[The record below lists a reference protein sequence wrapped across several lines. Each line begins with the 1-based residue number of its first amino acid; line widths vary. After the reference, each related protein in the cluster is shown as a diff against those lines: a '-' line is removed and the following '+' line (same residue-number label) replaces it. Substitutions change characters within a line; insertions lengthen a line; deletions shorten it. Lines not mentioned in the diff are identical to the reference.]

1 VGGTARI
8 ILEGFEIENWTCI
21 KKVAVAGLPPT
32 GVIVLHGPNRTG
44 KRSLVHALRSCL
56 MDYSSTST
64 ALKSYY
70 PRGSAEKPT
79 VTVTF
84 SAGGTTYRIK
94 KGFGSSKSE
103 LVSRTAVGA
112 WKHETAS
119 AAESHSRVCELVGGS
134 DSTKGLQQLLWLT
147 QAEFRLPD
155 SKKFD
160 SGVQSQL
167 RNVLGVLQTVLDD
180 RFFDRV
186 KKRWNEWHSGQRK
199 AAKPKLKE
207 GCNLAGN
214 FAELDKARTAL
225 ADSDAKFQTVEAL
238 LGQCTVLEVQKN
250 EFERQLAERAVALRR
265 AQDER
270 ELCQARI
277 AARTLAEQCHA
288 SAEKECLAA
297 LGERQQRAEAARR
310 AHEAEEAVEPALKLA
325 EVADKD
331 VRSGE
336 EKQKELKANLAG
348 QRDQQRDVQR
358 RANAVAAALRAV
370 DATEKLKTA
379 QDTLQRASDANQR
392 IDDAE
397 KQHSVHPVPDAAEL
411 KALKEN
417 RQRLLQLEAD
427 CTAASMMLT
436 VVPDVG
442 ATCAQLLLDGGLP
455 RPLSNTPLP
464 FAVRYKAKLHIPHWG
479 RVELSRGTSNGDL
492 DEIEAELQTRRQGY
506 AEALAAYGIAATDP
520 DSFDRL
526 LLRCAEREIESATL
540 ERQKADFKILAP
552 KGLEPLQKKARELEA
567 KTKVTPGDA
576 DGADRLPSDPA
587 ALESLKIKHDEEL
600 KGLGIEIERLGKQL
614 EVADT
619 ALGKAREKATRAREE
634 KARCD
639 AVAGSLREALGR
651 LRSEA
656 EIEQR
661 LAGAK
666 QDEDSAQGKLRQTEL
681 TAEEATID
689 QRLADRKADVE
700 AIEHQIRET
709 EEKYNQNKGRIEG
722 SENLHAERASHAARV
737 EELTR
742 LTQQEDLE
750 RVAVDRLYELFEECR
765 EKQLGALM
773 SPIHDRVLNWMRVLE
788 IGDYKEMRFDDKFLP
803 DKLLRRDG
811 TAEFSMNEESTGA
824 QEQIG
829 MLVRLALGSLLTS
842 PSEPTVAILDDPLT
856 HCDIGRLNKMRAI
869 LRRASEGDTLAKP
882 PAGPLQIIVLTCHP
896 EWFRDERATVID
908 LESADVMQRF
918 PV

>member
-1 VGGTARI
+1 M
-8 ILEGFEIENWTCI
+8 ILQGFEIENWTCI
-21 KKVAVAGLPPT
+21 KKLAVAGLPPT

-44 KRSLVHALRSCL
+44 KSSLVRAIRSCL
-56 MDYSSTST
+56 MDNSSTSA

-84 SAGGTTYRIK
+84 STGGTTYRIK
-94 KGFGSSKSE
+94 KCFGSNKSE

-112 WKHETAS
+112 WKNETAS

-134 DSTKGLQQLLWLT
+134 DSAKGIQQLLWLT

-160 SGVQSQL
+160 SGVQSHL
-167 RNVLGVLQTVLDD
+167 RNILGVLQTVLDD
-180 RFFDRV
+180 RFVERV
-186 KKRWNEWHSGQRK
+186 KKRWNEWHIGQRK

-214 FAELDKARTAL
+214 LAELEEARTAL
-225 ADSDAKFQTVEAL
+225 ADSEAKFQTVEAL
-238 LGQCTVLEVQKN
+238 LGQCTDLEVRKKD
-250 EFERQLAERAVALRR
+250 FERQLAERSVALKRV
-265 AQDER
+265 QNER
-270 ELCQARI
+270 ERCQARF
-277 AARTLAEQCHA
+277 AARTIAEQSHA
-288 SAEKECLAA
+288 SAEKEHLAA
-297 LGERQQRAEAARR
+297 LQEWQQRAEAERR
-310 AHEAEEAVEPALKLA
+310 AHNGEEAVEPARKLA
-325 EVADKD
+325 EDAEQKVQ
-331 VRSGE
+331 SGT
-336 EKQKELKANLAG
+336 EKQEDLKVNLAE
-348 QRDQQRDVQR
+348 QRNQQRDMQR

-370 DATEKLKTA
+370 DAAEQLKTA
-379 QDTLQRASDANQR
+379 QETFQRASEAKQQ

-397 KQHSVHPVPDAAEL
+397 KRHSAHPVPNEAAL

-417 RQRLLQLEAD
+417 RQKILELEAD

-442 ATCAQLLLDGGLP
+442 AASAQLLLDGGSP
-455 RPLSNTPLP
+455 RPLPNIPRP
-464 FAVRYKAKLHIPHWG
+464 FAVRHKAELHISGWG
-479 RVELSRGTSNGDL
+479 RVELSRSTSKGNL
-492 DEIEAELQTRRQGY
+492 DEIEAELQKCRDAYTEG
-506 AEALAAYGIAATDP
+506 LAAYGIAATDP
-520 DSFDRL
+520 DAFDQL
-526 LLRCAEREIESATL
+526 LRRCAEKVIEGAAL
-540 ERQKADFKILAP
+540 EKQKADFRKLAP
-552 KGLEPLQKKARELEA
+552 KGLEPLQRKVGELEA
-567 KTKVTPGDA
+567 KTKVTPADA
-576 DGADRLPSDPA
+576 DGADPLPSDPA
-587 ALESLKIKHDEEL
+587 ALESLKVKHDEQL
-600 KGLGIEIERLGKQL
+600 KRLGNDIEKLVGEL
-614 EVADT
+614 EAADS
-619 ALGKAREKATRAREE
+619 ALVKARYKAARAKEE
-634 KARCD
+634 LARCG
-639 AVAGSLREALGR
+639 AVASSFREALGR

-666 QDEDSAQGKLRQTEL
+666 QDEASALEKLRQTEL

-689 QRLADRKADVE
+689 QRLVDRKADVE
-700 AIEHQIRET
+700 ALEEQIRVT
-709 EEKYNQNKGRIEG
+709 EEKYNQNKGRIES
-722 SENLHAERASHAARV
+722 SENLHAERASLAARV

-773 SPIHDRVLNWMRVLE
+773 TPIHDRVLNWMRVLE
-788 IGDYKEMRFDDKFLP
+788 IGDYKEVRFDDNFLP
-803 DKLLRRDG
+803 DKLVRRDG
-811 TAEFSMNEESTGA
+811 TAEFTLNEESTGA

-842 PSEPTVAILDDPLT
+842 ASEPTVAILDDPLT

-869 LRRASEGDTLAKP
+869 LRRASEGDPLAKP
-882 PAGPLQIIVLTCHP
+882 PACPLQIIVLTCHP

-908 LESADVMQRF
+908 LESADVIQRF